1 MVSVSA
7 SIILLLALAAKD
19 PLEKILLIRDEM
31 VCNVDFVKTKSAAT
45 DCKE

>member
-7 SIILLLALAAKD
+7 SIILLLVLAAKD

-31 VCNVDFVKTKSAAT
+31 VYNVDFVKTKSVAT